1 MTLLSAE
8 QVTSIRTCSQINVP
22 VYFYFEGTLF
32 EYNNLTHETKPIS
45 YFMGFNCAARK
56 DKYLVDSFEY
66 VKFSNEKLETI
77 YNPQVT
83 FALQNTTSISY
94 AGTLVLDFAI
104 PVNRQNYTALEHFTF
119 VCEDITANNLMQSED
134 YNYFETKIGWTR
146 FSDPKRKTYVEP
158 QQDKWLYAAK
168 GYKTPGHIH
177 FTDKFAEF
185 NFAQNEKMLLERWNT
200 Q

>member
-8 QVTSIRTCSQINVP
+8 QVTSIRTNSQINVL

-45 YFMGFNCAARK
+45 SFIGFNCAARK

-66 VKFSNEKLETI
+66 VKFSNKKIESI
-77 YNPQVT
+77 YNSQVT
-83 FALQNTTSISY
+83 FTLQDTPAIKY
-94 AGTLVLDFAI
+94 ASTLVLDFAI
-104 PVNRQNYTALEHFTF
+104 PINRQNYTALEHFTF
-119 VCEDITANNLMQSED
+119 VCEDAGAIEN

-158 QQDKWLYAAK
+158 QQDKWIYTAK
-168 GYKTPGHIH
+168 GYKSPGHTY

-185 NFAQNEKMLLERWNT
+185 DFGQNEKILLER
-200 Q
+200 